1 MGCFTL
7 LQWALWFLKFQLLN
21 ISWFIALKEFE
32 VETLIPENMERI
44 IAKEAEAERIKRA
57 IIVKSEGEVG
67 AAQKLADAAN
77 ILSSTPGAMHLR
89 TLATL
94 NDLSGDKSNT
104 IIFAIPVE
112 VLESFKNA
120 QVIDTVKK
128 VIKK

>member
-1 MGCFTL
+1 
-7 LQWALWFLKFQLLN
+7 
-21 ISWFIALKEFE
+21 
-32 VETLIPENMERI
+32 
-44 IAKEAEAERIKRA
+44 
-57 IIVKSEGEVG
+57 
-67 AAQKLADAAN
+67 
-77 ILSSTPGAMHLR
+77 MHLR

-128 VIKK
+128 VMKK